1 MIKDV
6 TIIKNEKITLK
17 IRWQGGAHTIME
29 IPIPLPAPLER
40 STPKEAIDR
49 IRELSK
55 TLTAKQVVE
64 HLNREGYITGTR
76 QPFDVNRLHQITAAY
91 GIKNYYD
98 HLREEGKLTTG
109 EMAERLGICAG
120 TVIKWCRAGLLRG
133 YVVNDK
139 GEYLLDP
146 PPDIKPVKRRG
157 EKLETRR
164 RNLENCLHSLNGV

>member
-1 MIKDV
+1 VASTLERSWNEKLLQLQIARDEYDRRYKGGGIELAPEIRDQLLELIRDFPRVWYNPKTSQREKKRILRLMIKDV

-98 HLREEGKLTTG
+98 HYGKK
-109 EMAERLGICAG
+109 
-120 TVIKWCRAGLLRG
+120 V
-133 YVVNDK
+133 
-139 GEYLLDP
+139 
-146 PPDIKPVKRRG
+146 
-157 EKLETRR
+157 
-164 RNLENCLHSLNGV
+164 S